1 MTNIKRTISKA
12 YQQLSNFDRVRIETL
27 LNQGFS
33 QARIARELNRSRST
47 ISREITR
54 GSVLQRIS
62 GHKVA
67 LIYFADT
74 AAYLHAQRRERCR
87 PKTMLEKNPEFY

>member
-47 ISREITR
+47 ISREIT
-54 GSVLQRIS
+54 
-62 GHKVA
+62 VA
-67 LIYFADT
+67 PFYS
-74 AAYLHAQRRERCR
+74 
-87 PKTMLEKNPEFY
+87 EFPGIR

>member
-12 YQQLSNFDRVRIETL
+12 YNNYQIL

-33 QARIARELNRSRST
+33 KARIVRELNRSRST
-47 ISREITR
+47 ISREVIL
-54 GSVLQRIS
+54 GSVLQRVS

-74 AAYLHAQRRERCR
+74 AAHLHSQAGALSSQ
-87 PKTMLEKNPEFY
+87 NDA

>member
-54 GSVLQRIS
+54 GSVPPAFVSNQYNPPSMIPLYYRSLGFPQ
-62 GHKVA
+62 KVLVYA
-67 LIYFADT
+67 
-74 AAYLHAQRRERCR
+74 R
-87 PKTMLEKNPEFY
+87 

>member
-33 QARIARELNRSRST
+33 QARIAANSTALVVLFRVRS
-47 ISREITR
+47 
-54 GSVLQRIS
+54 L
-62 GHKVA
+62 VA
-67 LIYFADT
+67 PFYS
-74 AAYLHAQRRERCR
+74 
-87 PKTMLEKNPEFY
+87 EFPGIR

>member
-47 ISREITR
+47 IRVRS
-54 GSVLQRIS
+54 L
-62 GHKVA
+62 VA
-67 LIYFADT
+67 PFYS
-74 AAYLHAQRRERCR
+74 
-87 PKTMLEKNPEFY
+87 EFPGIR